1 MTKKRRS
8 FFERLTGAISLD
20 EDDLDIPEDDYAPA
34 PRRTPPIPPVAP
46 ADDYSAYERH
56 AIDPRGSRGVPV
68 IEHED
73 EEGELGVDLI
83 ETPDAVILRAM
94 VAGVRPSNLDI
105 QISRQSVTIRGSREE
120 ESFSTSEDHIVR
132 ELYWGTFS
140 RTIDLPAE
148 IDIEEAAA
156 KEKNGLLTIVMPKVD
171 KERKAKLS
179 VKPE

>member
-1 MTKKRRS
+1 MTKKKRS

-34 PRRTPPIPPVAP
+34 PRHREPEPAP
-46 ADDYSAYERH
+46 ERH
-56 AIDPRGSRGVPV
+56 AIDPRGSHHARFAAP
-68 IEHED
+68 EREE

-83 ETPDAVILRAM
+83 ETPDAVVLRAM

-120 ESFSTSEDHIVR
+120 ESFSSSEDHIVR

-140 RTIDLPAE
+140 RVIDLPTE
-148 IDIEEAAA
+148 IDIESAAA

>member
-1 MTKKRRS
+1 MAKKRRS

-20 EDDLDIPEDDYAPA
+20 EDDLDIPDDDYAPA
-34 PRRTPPIPPVAP
+34 PRRAAAEPHAVPEL
-46 ADDYSAYERH
+46 DRR
-56 AIDPRGSRGVPV
+56 AIDPRGSRSLSPV
-68 IEHED
+68 SRED

-83 ETPDAVILRAM
+83 ETPDAVVLRAM
-94 VAGVRPSNLDI
+94 VAGVRPSNLDV

-140 RTIDLPAE
+140 RVINLPAE
-148 IDIEEAAA
+148 VDIESASA
-156 KEKNGLLTIVMPKVD
+156 KEKNGLLTLVMPKVD
-171 KERKAKLS
+171 KERKTKIS

>member
-1 MTKKRRS
+1 MAKKRRS

-20 EDDLDIPEDDYAPA
+20 EDDLDIPEDEYVPA
-34 PRRTPPIPPVAP
+34 PRGDAS
-46 ADDYSAYERH
+46 ADDNRH
-56 AIDPRGSRGVPV
+56 AIDPRGARGAASRHLLAP
-68 IEHED
+68 D

-120 ESFSTSEDHIVR
+120 ETFSTSEDHIVR
-132 ELYWGTFS
+132 ELYWGSFS
-140 RTIDLPAE
+140 RTVDLPAE
-148 IDIEEAAA
+148 VDIESAAA
-156 KEKNGLLTIVMPKVD
+156 KEKNGLLTVVMPKLD
-171 KERKAKLS
+171 KERRAKLS

>member
-1 MTKKRRS
+1 MTKKKRS

-20 EDDLDIPEDDYAPA
+20 EDDLDIPEDDYTPA
-34 PRRTPPIPPVAP
+34 PRHRDPEPEP
-46 ADDYSAYERH
+46 ERH
-56 AIDPRGSRGVPV
+56 AIDPRGSGHARHVAASR
-68 IEHED
+68 EE

-105 QISRQSVTIRGSREE
+105 QISRQSVTVRGSREE
-120 ESFSTSEDHIVR
+120 ESFSSSEDHIVR

-140 RTIDLPAE
+140 RVIDLPAE
-148 IDIEEAAA
+148 VDIESAAA
-156 KEKNGLLTIVMPKVD
+156 KEKNGLLTVVMPKVD